1 MSAPGQKAQ
10 SPVAAGQSA
19 DETTNGLNFAT
30 GQRPGKEFSTLR
42 AAFALNGHAL
52 HRSDPGDGPVT
63 FWVERWGMVR
73 HLPTIDAARRFLEQI
88 GGRV

>member
-30 GQRPGKEFSTLR
+30 GQRPDKAFQTLR
-42 AAFALNGHAL
+42 AAFAMNGHAL
-52 HRSDPGDGPVT
+52 HRRDPADGPVSYWAT
-63 FWVERWGMVR
+63 RWGLAR
-73 HLPTIDAARRFLEQI
+73 HLPTLHDAALFLAQI
-88 GGRV
+88 GGRL